1 MRWNVSLYGPIV
13 TDKMQVGDIAEKRE
27 DGRTALHGH
36 GRINWVVKQNR
47 RASTW
52 RDAILRVLTV

>member
-1 MRWNVSLYGPIV
+1 MRWNLSLYGAIA
-13 TDKMQVGDIAEKRE
+13 TDKMQVGDLAEKRE
-27 DGRTALHGH
+27 DGRTALRGH
-36 GRINWVVKQNR
+36 GRVNRVVKPNR